1 MKKSKNKSE
10 MKLERERSNPF
21 KEAVECTPD
30 IAGGYCMGLRAMGN
44 NSKRVQ
50 IVDTELLRGS
60 VDIDGMVKD
69 KYPEEARWDY
79 VIGYGQH
86 AYFVEVHSAETSEV
100 KMVLAKFGWLRNW
113 LKTQAPE
120 LAKMKSSVNT
130 FVWIPSG
137 RVNVL
142 PGSPQAMR
150 LNQSGL
156 KLMPVLKLK

>member
-1 MKKSKNKSE
+1 
-10 MKLERERSNPF
+10 
-21 KEAVECTPD
+21 
-30 IAGGYCMGLRAMGN
+30 
-44 NSKRVQ
+44 
-50 IVDTELLRGS
+50 
-60 VDIDGMVKD
+60 MVKD

-100 KMVLAKFGWLRNW
+100 KMVLAKLGWLRNW

-137 RVNVL
+137 RVNIL
-142 PGSPQAMR
+142 PSSPQAMR